1 MVGVAPFELSQLLRA
16 SDAASREA
24 AWEQLIARHTR
35 LLVSIARSFGND
47 RDDVMERYT
56 FILEKL
62 REGDF
67 RRLRAFD
74 TDGRAQFTT
83 WLTVAAR
90 RLCLDHYRQ
99 RYGRSQAGGGSKEPD
114 ALRMIR
120 RRLSDSTTTDGETDL
135 IADQGAPGA
144 DDSLIGRERNAL
156 LRESVAALPPH
167 ERLLLNL
174 RYEDE
179 LSAARIARVLG
190 LPTPFHVYR
199 QLNTVLDKLRAA
211 LTSRGIDDAEG

>member
-1 MVGVAPFELSQLLRA
+1 MDGASPLELGQLLHA
-16 SDAASREA
+16 TDEESREA

-35 LLVSIARSFGND
+35 LLLSIARSFGPD

-56 FILEKL
+56 YILDKL

-67 RRLRAFD
+67 RRLRTFD

-99 RYGRSQAGGGSKEPD
+99 RYGRSQPAAGSKDPD
-114 ALRMIR
+114 ALRMLR
-120 RRLSDSTTTDGETDL
+120 RRLSDSVNVDVDPDL
-135 IADQGAPGA
+135 IADPGAPAA
-144 DDSLIGRERNAL
+144 DDRLIGSERNAL
-156 LRESVAALPPH
+156 LRKSVAALPARD
-167 ERLLLNL
+167 RLLLNL

-179 LSAARIARVLG
+179 LSASRIARVLG

-199 QLNTVLDKLRAA
+199 QLNAILDKLRAA
-211 LTSRGIDDAEG
+211 LTSGGIEDTEG